1 MIMTEEIQ
9 KFSVFYVS
17 FPNNFLNYFPNVLRS
32 STNYLRFVLDYVDKI
47 DWDYCLFCASS
58 KEKTD
63 KEKKRKQTTRRRKL
77 KNLTRKLYH
86 SSINLLNKIC
96 FRWKNFLV
104 IIMKRQYS
112 TYSKWI
118 MQSTITI
125 VSQTISRN
133 WRDLWRKER
142 EIMRRRK
149 KANERSKE
157 AISKRHHRSF
167 WESISVCSVE

>member
-1 MIMTEEIQ
+1 MIMTEEMR

-17 FPNNFLNYFPNVLRS
+17 FPNNFLNYFPNVLCS
-32 STNYLRFVLDYVDKI
+32 STNYLRLILDYVNKM

-63 KEKKRKQTTRRRKL
+63 KEKKKTEKTYKKIVSL
-77 KNLTRKLYH
+77 I
-86 SSINLLNKIC
+86 INVLNKIC

-133 WRDLWRKER
+133 WTDLWRRER

>member
-1 MIMTEEIQ
+1 MIMTEEMR

-17 FPNNFLNYFPNVLRS
+17 FPNNFLNYFPNVLCS
-32 STNYLRFVLDYVDKI
+32 STNYLRLILDYVNKM

-63 KEKKRKQTTRRRKL
+63 KEKKKTEKTYKKIVSL
-77 KNLTRKLYH
+77 I
-86 SSINLLNKIC
+86 INVLNKIC

-112 TYSKWI
+112 TYSKWT
-118 MQSTITI
+118 MQSTII
-125 VSQTISRN
+125 IASQTISRN

-149 KANERSKE
+149 KANKQSEES
-157 AISKRHHRSF
+157 ISKRHHRSF
-167 WESISVCSVE
+167 WESISVCSV